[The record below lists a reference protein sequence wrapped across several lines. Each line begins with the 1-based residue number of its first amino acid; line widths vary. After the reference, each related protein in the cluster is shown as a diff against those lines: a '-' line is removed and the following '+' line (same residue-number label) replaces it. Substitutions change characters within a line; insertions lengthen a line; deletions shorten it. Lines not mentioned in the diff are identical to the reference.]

1 MELILQTTEDAFHR
15 LLNFAAID
23 PPEDDD
29 YEDEVDDDDLDL
41 DLDDDDTVADTGLFP
56 ATDDTEVLEDTDFD
70 DDDDDDDPLDELRG
84 SELY

>member
-1 MELILQTTEDAFHR
+1 MELILQSTEDALLR

-29 YEDEVDDDDLDL
+29 YEDEVDDDEDLDL
-41 DLDDDDTVADTGLFP
+41 DLDDDTVADTGLFP
-56 ATDDTEVLEDTDFD
+56 ATDETEVLEDADFD
-70 DDDDDDDPLDELRG
+70 DEDDEDDPLDELRG